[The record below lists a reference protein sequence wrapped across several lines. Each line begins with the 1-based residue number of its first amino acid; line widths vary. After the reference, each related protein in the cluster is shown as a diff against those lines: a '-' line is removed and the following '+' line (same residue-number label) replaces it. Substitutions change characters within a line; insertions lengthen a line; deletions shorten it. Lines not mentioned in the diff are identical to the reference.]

1 MPYDCGSPPTETESE
16 PAEQETEESWRGRTR
31 VTLLSS
37 TAAILAAPAIW
48 SALEAEATW
57 LRPGIAPSTS
67 ATQAPASPTEIPK
80 TITYSISS
88 TILFSARDVRRK
100 LKRPRVGAF
109 LPAQAPW
116 WMIGQVEKAF
126 FRFARRREARGQQGG
141 PLLVELL
148 QPSSSELIESYPNG
162 LFRCGIRK
170 GGDGFARATFYE
182 MVPVIGAE
190 NLALLRAAVRRI
202 GERLSP
208 EQVSPLTFTRLIEVL
223 GQMAAHELS
232 KIRDLGMVREL
243 SRLAAFEA
251 VGLPTIFALS
261 RDRNVQEFF
270 LDSPNSPIY
279 LDHAK
284 YGRCESGIFLTERE
298 RRALETHMDT
308 FKGYTLDYANP
319 SLKNEFDV
327 FGTRLRVS
335 LDLDPLA
342 VSGFSL
348 DVRKLTSNVLTLRDL
363 VGMDVLS
370 VEAAAFL
377 VASLEAGVNVT
388 IVGETG
394 TGKTTLLNAL
404 DEALD
409 PRLRRIYIEDAV
421 ETKDL
426 LDRGYHQMKLR
437 VDPFERGGEAQRTK
451 SAEITKIL
459 HRSPDLVI
467 LGEIQSE
474 EHSRAFF
481 QALSAGV
488 RGLQTFHSSSP
499 EQAIRRWLELHG
511 ISRANLLDLGIV
523 VQMLRPERLSPR
535 RCVQS
540 VSTVSGASVGDG
552 GQGPVEP
559 SLRRLYVRAPEGL
572 LRRTGS
578 WEQMELPL
586 PAASREAFLASLE
599 NQIERI
605 GEGRGERAAVR

>member
-1 MPYDCGSPPTETESE
+1 
-16 PAEQETEESWRGRTR
+16 
-31 VTLLSS
+31 
-37 TAAILAAPAIW
+37 
-48 SALEAEATW
+48 
-57 LRPGIAPSTS
+57 
-67 ATQAPASPTEIPK
+67 
-80 TITYSISS
+80 
-88 TILFSARDVRRK
+88 
-100 LKRPRVGAF
+100 
-109 LPAQAPW
+109 
-116 WMIGQVEKAF
+116 MIGRVEKALLK
-126 FRFARRREARGQQGG
+126 FAKKQSGTRSQRG

-148 QPSSSELIESYPNG
+148 QSSDSEVIESYPNG
-162 LFRCGIRK
+162 LFRCEIRRG
-170 GGDGFARATFYE
+170 GGDSVSGATLYDI
-182 MVPVIGAE
+182 VPVLGTEEI
-190 NLALLRAAVRRI
+190 ALLRAAVSRI
-202 GERLSP
+202 TERLSP
-208 EQVSPLTFTRLIEVL
+208 EQVKPLTFTRLIEVL
-223 GQMAAHELS
+223 SQMAAHELAR
-232 KIRDLGMVREL
+232 IRDLGLVREL

-251 VGLPTIFALS
+251 VGLPTVFALS
-261 RDRNVQEFF
+261 RDGNVQEFF
-270 LDSPNSPIY
+270 LDSPNSPVY

-284 YGRCESGIFLTERE
+284 YGRCETRIFLTERE

-319 SLKNEFDV
+319 SLKNEFDI

-363 VGMDVLS
+363 VAMDVLS

-377 VASLEAGVNVT
+377 LAALEAGVNVT

-426 LDRGYHQMKLR
+426 LERGYHQMKLR
-437 VDPFERGGEAQRTK
+437 VDPFERGEETQRTK

-459 HRSPDLVI
+459 HRSPDMVI

-481 QALSAGV
+481 QALAAGV

-499 EQAIRRWLELHG
+499 EQAIRRWLELHD
-511 ISRANLLDLGIV
+511 ISEANVLDLGIV
-523 VQMLRPERLSPR
+523 VQMLRPQRLSSR

-540 VSTVSGASVGDG
+540 ISTVSGRSAQENGARHL
-552 GQGPVEP
+552 EP
-559 SLRRLYVRAPEGL
+559 WLRRMYVRAPEGL

-578 WEQMELPL
+578 WEELELPL
-586 PAASREAFLASLE
+586 PATGREAFLCSLE
-599 NQIERI
+599 MQIERI
-605 GEGRGERAAVR
+605 GEAQGARAATG

>member
-1 MPYDCGSPPTETESE
+1 
-16 PAEQETEESWRGRTR
+16 
-31 VTLLSS
+31 
-37 TAAILAAPAIW
+37 
-48 SALEAEATW
+48 
-57 LRPGIAPSTS
+57 
-67 ATQAPASPTEIPK
+67 
-80 TITYSISS
+80 
-88 TILFSARDVRRK
+88 
-100 LKRPRVGAF
+100 
-109 LPAQAPW
+109 
-116 WMIGQVEKAF
+116 MIGRVEDALH
-126 FRFARRREARGQQGG
+126 RFARKKGPGTPKGG

-148 QPSSSELIESYPNG
+148 QSSDAQLVDSYPNG
-162 LFRCGIRK
+162 IFRCEIRK
-170 GGDGFARATFYE
+170 GDSEGAPTLYE
-182 MVPVIGAE
+182 IVPVLGPE
-190 NLALLRAAVRRI
+190 NISLLRSAVARI
-202 GERLSP
+202 SQRLSP
-208 EQVSPLTFTRLIEVL
+208 EQVEPLSFARLVEVL
-223 GQMAAHELS
+223 GQMAANELS

-251 VGLPTIFALS
+251 VGLPTVFALS
-261 RDRNVQEFF
+261 RDKNVQEFF
-270 LDSPNSPIY
+270 LDSPNSPVY

-284 YGRCESGIFLTERE
+284 YGRCDSRIFLTERE
-298 RRALETHMDT
+298 RKALETHMDT

-348 DVRKLTSNVLTLRDL
+348 DVRKLTSNALTIGDL
-363 VGMDVLS
+363 VGIEVLS

-409 PRLRRIYIEDAV
+409 PRFRRVYVEDAV

-426 LDRGYHQMKLR
+426 LDRGYHQLKLR
-437 VDPFERGGEAQRTK
+437 VDPFERGGETQRTK

-511 ISRANLLDLGIV
+511 ISKANLLDLGV
-523 VQMLRPERLSPR
+523 LVQMSRPQRLSSR

-540 VSTVSGASVGDG
+540 ISAVSRRQASEGTEVGADAWLV
-552 GQGPVEP
+552 
-559 SLRRLYVRAPEGL
+559 RLYLRAPEGP
-572 LRRTGS
+572 LRRAAA
-578 WEQMELPL
+578 WEQLDLPL
-586 PAASREAFLASLE
+586 ASSAREAFLSSVE
-599 NQIERI
+599 RQIELI
-605 GEGRGERAAVR
+605 GEAHRERAALP

>member
-1 MPYDCGSPPTETESE
+1 MIGRVES
-16 PAEQETEESWRGRTR
+16 A
-31 VTLLSS
+31 LLS
-37 TAAILAAPAIW
+37 
-48 SALEAEATW
+48 
-57 LRPGIAPSTS
+57 
-67 ATQAPASPTEIPK
+67 
-80 TITYSISS
+80 
-88 TILFSARDVRRK
+88 
-100 LKRPRVGAF
+100 
-109 LPAQAPW
+109 
-116 WMIGQVEKAF
+116 
-126 FRFARRREARGQQGG
+126 FARKRNGKSPRNG

-148 QPSSSELIESYPNG
+148 QSSDSELVESYPNG
-162 LFRCGIRK
+162 LFRCEIRREENGAASK
-170 GGDGFARATFYE
+170 TTLYE
-182 MVPVIGAE
+182 TVPVIGME
-190 NLALLRAAVRRI
+190 NLSLLRGTVGRI
-202 GERLSP
+202 SERLVP
-208 EQVSPLTFTRLIEVL
+208 DQVKPLSFTRLVEVL

-232 KIRDLGMVREL
+232 TIRDLGLVKEL

-270 LDSPNSPIY
+270 LDSPNSPVY

-284 YGRCESGIFLTERE
+284 YGRCDTRIFLTERE

-335 LDLDPLA
+335 LDLEPLA

-348 DVRKLTSNVLTLRDL
+348 DVRKLTSNVLTLGDL
-363 VGMDVLS
+363 VGMDVLTI
-370 VEAAAFL
+370 EAAAFL
-377 VASLEAGVNVT
+377 LACLEAGVNVT

-409 PRLRRIYIEDAV
+409 PRLRRIYVEDAV

-426 LDRGYHQMKLR
+426 LERGYHQMKLR
-437 VDPFERGGEAQRTK
+437 VDPFDRGDEALRTK

-459 HRSPDLVI
+459 HRSPDMVI

-499 EQAIRRWLELHG
+499 EQALRRWLELHG
-511 ISRANLLDLGIV
+511 ISKANLLDLGVI
-523 VQMLRPERLSPR
+523 VQMLRPQRLSSR

-540 VSTVSGASVGDG
+540 VSTVSGDAA
-552 GQGPVEP
+552 EP
-559 SLRRLYVRAPEGL
+559 NEAESAVPWLRRLYVRSPEGL
-572 LRRTGS
+572 LRRTAS
-578 WEQMELPL
+578 WEQLKLQL
-586 PAASREAFLASLE
+586 PAQTREAFLANLGGK
-599 NQIERI
+599 IEKI
-605 GEGRGERAAVR
+605 GAGLGERATVG

>member
-1 MPYDCGSPPTETESE
+1 
-16 PAEQETEESWRGRTR
+16 
-31 VTLLSS
+31 
-37 TAAILAAPAIW
+37 
-48 SALEAEATW
+48 
-57 LRPGIAPSTS
+57 
-67 ATQAPASPTEIPK
+67 
-80 TITYSISS
+80 
-88 TILFSARDVRRK
+88 
-100 LKRPRVGAF
+100 
-109 LPAQAPW
+109 
-116 WMIGQVEKAF
+116 MIGRVQEALV
-126 FRFARRREARGQQGG
+126 RFARKKDVKSSQWG
-141 PLLVELL
+141 PLLIELL
-148 QPSSSELIESYPNG
+148 RSSDSELIESYPNG
-162 LFRCGIRK
+162 LFRCEIRK
-170 GGDGFARATFYE
+170 EGASATLYE
-182 MVPVIGAE
+182 TVPLIGAE
-190 NLALLRAAVRRI
+190 NLELLRGAVTRI
-202 GERLSP
+202 SERLTP
-208 EQVSPLTFTRLIEVL
+208 EQVEPLSFTRLIEVL
-223 GQMAAHELS
+223 GQMAARELS
-232 KIRDLGMVREL
+232 SIRDLGMVREL

-251 VGLPTIFALS
+251 VGLPTVYALS

-270 LDSPNSPIY
+270 VDSPNSPVY

-284 YGRCESGIFLTERE
+284 HGRCETRIFLAERE

-348 DVRKLTSNVLTLRDL
+348 DVRKLTSNSLTLRDL

-377 VASLEAGVNVT
+377 VACLEVGVNVT

-409 PRLRRIYIEDAV
+409 PRLRRVYIEDAV

-426 LDRGYHQMKLR
+426 LERGYHQMKLR

-481 QALSAGV
+481 QGLAAGV

-499 EQAIRRWLELHG
+499 EQATRRWLELQG
-511 ISRANLLDLGIV
+511 ISKANLLDLGMI
-523 VQMLRPERLSPR
+523 VQMHRPQRLASR

-540 VSTVSGASVGDG
+540 ISTVSSGQAVEG
-552 GQGPVEP
+552 GEVEHC
-559 SLRRLYVRAPEGL
+559 LRRVYVRAPQGA
-572 LRRTGS
+572 LRRTAS
-578 WEQMELPL
+578 WEQLEISLPSV
-586 PAASREAFLASLE
+586 SRDAFLASLE
-599 NQIERI
+599 RQIERV
-605 GEGRGERAAVR
+605 GAVRERPRAG

>member
-1 MPYDCGSPPTETESE
+1 
-16 PAEQETEESWRGRTR
+16 
-31 VTLLSS
+31 
-37 TAAILAAPAIW
+37 
-48 SALEAEATW
+48 
-57 LRPGIAPSTS
+57 
-67 ATQAPASPTEIPK
+67 
-80 TITYSISS
+80 
-88 TILFSARDVRRK
+88 
-100 LKRPRVGAF
+100 
-109 LPAQAPW
+109 
-116 WMIGQVEKAF
+116 MIGRVEKALLL
-126 FRFARRREARGQQGG
+126 FARKKDGKGSQSG

-148 QPSSSELIESYPNG
+148 QSSDSELIESYPNG
-162 LFRCGIRK
+162 LFRCEIRREE
-170 GGDGFARATFYE
+170 GDGGTKATLYDV
-182 MVPVIGAE
+182 VPVLGAE
-190 NLALLRAAVRRI
+190 NLALLRAAVGRI
-202 GERLSP
+202 SERLSP
-208 EQVSPLTFTRLIEVL
+208 EHVKPLTFTRLIEVL
-223 GQMAAHELS
+223 SQMAAHELS
-232 KIRDLGMVREL
+232 RIRDLGMVREL

-251 VGLPTIFALS
+251 VGLPTVFALS

-270 LDSPNSPIY
+270 LDSPNSTVY

-284 YGRCESGIFLTERE
+284 YGRCESRIFLAERE

-348 DVRKLTSNVLTLRDL
+348 DVRKLTSNVLTLHDL
-363 VGMDVLS
+363 VAMDVLS

-377 VASLEAGVNVT
+377 LASLEAGVNVT
-388 IVGETG
+388 IVGDTG

-409 PRLRRIYIEDAV
+409 RRLRRIYIEDAV
-421 ETKDL
+421 ESKDL
-426 LDRGYHQMKLR
+426 LERGYHQMKLR

-459 HRSPDLVI
+459 HRSPDMVI

-511 ISRANLLDLGIV
+511 ISKANLLDLGII
-523 VQMLRPERLSPR
+523 VQMLRPQRLSSR
-535 RCVQS
+535 RCVHS
-540 VSTVSGASVGDG
+540 ISTMSGRSAPE
-552 GQGPVEP
+552 QGEREVEP
-559 SLRRLYVRAPEGL
+559 WLRRTYTRAPGGL
-572 LRRTGS
+572 LRRTAS
-578 WEQMELPL
+578 WEELDLLL
-586 PAASREAFLASLE
+586 PSTTREAFLSSLE
-599 NQIERI
+599 MQIERI
-605 GEGRGERAAVR
+605 GGAQSARAATG

>member
-1 MPYDCGSPPTETESE
+1 
-16 PAEQETEESWRGRTR
+16 
-31 VTLLSS
+31 
-37 TAAILAAPAIW
+37 
-48 SALEAEATW
+48 
-57 LRPGIAPSTS
+57 
-67 ATQAPASPTEIPK
+67 
-80 TITYSISS
+80 
-88 TILFSARDVRRK
+88 
-100 LKRPRVGAF
+100 
-109 LPAQAPW
+109 
-116 WMIGQVEKAF
+116 MIGSVEDALL
-126 FRFARRREARGQQGG
+126 RFARKRSTRVPQGG

-148 QPSSSELIESYPNG
+148 QSSDAELIDSYPNG
-162 LFRCGIRK
+162 IFRCEIRK
-170 GGDGFARATFYE
+170 EVEGGTATLYE
-182 MVPVIGAE
+182 IVPVLGAE
-190 NLALLRAAVRRI
+190 NLALLRAAVAKI
-202 GERLSP
+202 SQRLVP
-208 EQVSPLTFTRLIEVL
+208 EQVDPLTFVRLVEVL
-223 GQMAAHELS
+223 GQMAAQELS

-270 LDSPNSPIY
+270 LDSPNSPVY

-284 YGRCESGIFLTERE
+284 YGRCDSRIFLAERE

-319 SLKNEFDV
+319 SLKNEFEV

-348 DVRKLTSNVLTLRDL
+348 DVRKLTSNLLTIGDL
-363 VGMDVLS
+363 VVMDVLS

-377 VASLEAGVNVT
+377 LASLEAGVNVT

-404 DEALD
+404 DEAID
-409 PRLRRIYIEDAV
+409 PRFRRIYIEDAV

-426 LDRGYHQMKLR
+426 LERGYHQMKLR

-459 HRSPDLVI
+459 HRSPDIVI

-523 VQMLRPERLSPR
+523 VQMSRPVRLSSR

-540 VSTVSGASVGDG
+540 ISTIAGSA
-552 GQGPVEP
+552 GPVGREGDVEP
-559 SLRRLYVRAPEGL
+559 WLRRLYVRSQEGTL
-572 LRRTGS
+572 HRGAA
-578 WEQMELPL
+578 WEQLEIPL
-586 PAASREAFLASLE
+586 PSNAREAFLSSLE
-599 NQIERI
+599 RHIEKI
-605 GEGRGERAAVR
+605 GGSRGARATAG

>member
-1 MPYDCGSPPTETESE
+1 MMS
-16 PAEQETEESWRGRTR
+16 QR
-31 VTLLSS
+31 
-37 TAAILAAPAIW
+37 
-48 SALEAEATW
+48 
-57 LRPGIAPSTS
+57 
-67 ATQAPASPTEIPK
+67 
-80 TITYSISS
+80 
-88 TILFSARDVRRK
+88 
-100 LKRPRVGAF
+100 
-109 LPAQAPW
+109 
-116 WMIGQVEKAF
+116 
-126 FRFARRREARGQQGG
+126 G

-148 QPSSSELIESYPNG
+148 QSSDSELIESYPNG
-162 LFRCGIRK
+162 LFRCEIRRST
-170 GGDGFARATFYE
+170 DDDEVATLYDI
-182 MVPVIGAE
+182 VPVLGTE
-190 NLALLRAAVRRI
+190 DLTLLKAAVSSI
-202 GERLSP
+202 TERLSP
-208 EQVSPLTFTRLIEVL
+208 DQVKPLTFTRLIEVL
-223 GQMAAHELS
+223 SQMAAHELS
-232 KIRDLGMVREL
+232 RIRDLGLVREL

-270 LDSPNSPIY
+270 LDSPNSPVY

-284 YGRCESGIFLTERE
+284 YGRCETRIFLTERE

-319 SLKNEFDV
+319 SLKNEFDI

-348 DVRKLTSNVLTLRDL
+348 DVRKLTSNVLTLGDL
-363 VGMDVLS
+363 VAMDVLS
-370 VEAAAFL
+370 VEAAAL
-377 VASLEAGVNVT
+377 LLAALEAGVNVT

-426 LDRGYHQMKLR
+426 LERGYHQMKLR
-437 VDPFERGGEAQRTK
+437 VDPFERGEETQRTK

-459 HRSPDLVI
+459 HRSPDMVI

-481 QALSAGV
+481 QALAAGV

-511 ISRANLLDLGIV
+511 ISEANLLDLGII
-523 VQMLRPERLSPR
+523 VQMLRPQRLSSR

-540 VSTVSGASVGDG
+540 ISTVSGRMAAED
-552 GQGPVEP
+552 QGRHLEP
-559 SLRRLYVRAPEGL
+559 WLRRMYVRAPEGL

-578 WEQMELPL
+578 WEELDLPL
-586 PAASREAFLASLE
+586 RATTREAFLCSLE
-599 NQIERI
+599 MQIQRI
-605 GEGRGERAAVR
+605 SEVQGARAATG

>member
-1 MPYDCGSPPTETESE
+1 VI
-16 PAEQETEESWRGRTR
+16 GR
-31 VTLLSS
+31 
-37 TAAILAAPAIW
+37 
-48 SALEAEATW
+48 
-57 LRPGIAPSTS
+57 
-67 ATQAPASPTEIPK
+67 
-80 TITYSISS
+80 
-88 TILFSARDVRRK
+88 
-100 LKRPRVGAF
+100 
-109 LPAQAPW
+109 
-116 WMIGQVEKAF
+116 VEKALLV
-126 FRFARRREARGQQGG
+126 FARKNDRRVRGGA

-148 QPSSSELIESYPNG
+148 QSSDSELIDSYPNG
-162 LFRCGIRK
+162 LFRCEIRK
-170 GGDGFARATFYE
+170 GDCDQGSSVTLYE
-182 MVPVIGAE
+182 TVPVMGEE
-190 NLALLRAAVRRI
+190 NTALLRAAVARI
-202 GERLSP
+202 SERLSP
-208 EQVSPLTFTRLIEVL
+208 EQVRPLSFTRLVEVL

-232 KIRDLGMVREL
+232 RIRDLGMVREL

-261 RDRNVQEFF
+261 RDRNVQEFY
-270 LDSPNSPIY
+270 LDSPNTTIY

-284 YGRCESGIFLTERE
+284 HGRCETRIFLTERE
-298 RRALETHMDT
+298 RKALETHMDT
-308 FKGYTLDYANP
+308 FKGYTLDYSNP

-348 DVRKLTSNVLTLRDL
+348 DVRKLTSNTLSLTDL
-363 VGMDVLS
+363 VGMDVLC

-426 LDRGYHQMKLR
+426 LERGYHQMKLR
-437 VDPFERGGEAQRTK
+437 VDPFERGGETQRTK

-499 EQAIRRWLELHG
+499 EQAVRRWLELHG
-511 ISRANLLDLGIV
+511 ISRANLLDLGII
-523 VQMLRPERLSPR
+523 VQMLRPQKLSSR

-540 VSTVSGASVGDG
+540 ISAVSGPTTADEEDG
-552 GQGPVEP
+552 GDHPWLKRV
-559 SLRRLYVRAPEGL
+559 YVRTPEGL
-572 LRRTGS
+572 LRRSAS
-578 WEQMELPL
+578 WEELDL
-586 PAASREAFLASLE
+586 PPSLAVRGAFLSSLE
-599 NQIERI
+599 RQIGRI
-605 GEGRGERAAVR
+605 GEFRRESAASI

>member
-1 MPYDCGSPPTETESE
+1 M
-16 PAEQETEESWRGRTR
+16 
-31 VTLLSS
+31 
-37 TAAILAAPAIW
+37 
-48 SALEAEATW
+48 
-57 LRPGIAPSTS
+57 
-67 ATQAPASPTEIPK
+67 
-80 TITYSISS
+80 IS
-88 TILFSARDVRRK
+88 R
-100 LKRPRVGAF
+100 
-109 LPAQAPW
+109 
-116 WMIGQVEKAF
+116 VEKALLL
-126 FRFARRREARGQQGG
+126 FARKKDGKCPQRG

-148 QPSSSELIESYPNG
+148 QSSDSELIESYPNG
-162 LFRCGIRK
+162 LFRCEIRRGE
-170 GGDGFARATFYE
+170 GGAGAKATLYDI
-182 MVPVIGAE
+182 VPVLGAE
-190 NLALLRAAVRRI
+190 DLELLRAAVWRI
-202 GERLSP
+202 TDRLSP
-208 EQVSPLTFTRLIEVL
+208 EQVRPLTFTRLIEVL

-270 LDSPNSPIY
+270 LDSPNSPVY

-284 YGRCESGIFLTERE
+284 YGRCESRIFLTERE

-319 SLKNEFDV
+319 SLKNEFDI

-348 DVRKLTSNVLTLRDL
+348 DVRKLTSNVLTLHDL
-363 VGMDVLS
+363 VAMDVLS

-377 VASLEAGVNVT
+377 LASLEVGVNVT

-426 LDRGYHQMKLR
+426 LERGYHQMKLR

-459 HRSPDLVI
+459 HRSPDVVI

-511 ISRANLLDLGIV
+511 ISEANLLDLGIM
-523 VQMLRPERLSPR
+523 VQMLRPQKLSSR

-540 VSTVSGASVGDG
+540 ISTVSGRPAPERGELH
-552 GQGPVEP
+552 VEP
-559 SLRRLYVRAPEGL
+559 WLRRMYVRAPEGL

-578 WEQMELPL
+578 WEELELSSP
-586 PAASREAFLASLE
+586 STTREAFLSNLE
-599 NQIERI
+599 TQIERI
-605 GEGRGERAAVR
+605 GEAQGARTATS

>member
-1 MPYDCGSPPTETESE
+1 
-16 PAEQETEESWRGRTR
+16 
-31 VTLLSS
+31 
-37 TAAILAAPAIW
+37 
-48 SALEAEATW
+48 
-57 LRPGIAPSTS
+57 
-67 ATQAPASPTEIPK
+67 
-80 TITYSISS
+80 
-88 TILFSARDVRRK
+88 
-100 LKRPRVGAF
+100 
-109 LPAQAPW
+109 
-116 WMIGQVEKAF
+116 MIGQVDKAF
-126 FRFARRREARGQQGG
+126 LRFARKREGKGPKRG

-148 QPSSSELIESYPNG
+148 QRSADSELIESYPNG
-162 LFRCGIRK
+162 LFRCEIRR
-170 GGDGFARATFYE
+170 GDGGEKATLYDI
-182 MVPVIGAE
+182 VPVVGEE
-190 NLALLRAAVRRI
+190 NLALLRVAVGRI
-202 GERLSP
+202 SERLSP
-208 EQVSPLTFTRLIEVL
+208 EQVDPLTFARLIEVL
-223 GQMAAHELS
+223 SQMASHELS
-232 KIRDLGMVREL
+232 RIRDLGMVREL

-270 LDSPNSPIY
+270 LDSPSSPVY

-284 YGRCESGIFLTERE
+284 YGRCESRIFLTERE

-348 DVRKLTSNVLTLRDL
+348 DVRKLTSNVLTLHDL
-363 VGMDVLS
+363 VGTDVLS

-377 VASLEAGVNVT
+377 LASLEAGVNVT

-409 PRLRRIYIEDAV
+409 PRLRRVYIEDAV

-426 LDRGYHQMKLR
+426 LERGYHQMKLR
-437 VDPFERGGEAQRTK
+437 VDPFERGDEAQRTK

-481 QALSAGV
+481 QALAAGV

-511 ISRANLLDLGIV
+511 ISRANLLDLGII
-523 VQMLRPERLSPR
+523 VQMLRPQKLSSR

-540 VSTVSGASVGDG
+540 LSAVSRRPGPAGEEGDG
-552 GQGPVEP
+552 APR
-559 SLRRLYVRAPEGL
+559 LTWLYVRTPEGP
-572 LRRTGS
+572 LRRTSS
-578 WEQMELPL
+578 WEELELPL
-586 PAASREAFLASLE
+586 PSTARETFLSSLE
-599 NQIERI
+599 RQIMRV
-605 GEGRGERAAVR
+605 GEAQGARATTG

>member
-1 MPYDCGSPPTETESE
+1 
-16 PAEQETEESWRGRTR
+16 
-31 VTLLSS
+31 
-37 TAAILAAPAIW
+37 
-48 SALEAEATW
+48 
-57 LRPGIAPSTS
+57 
-67 ATQAPASPTEIPK
+67 
-80 TITYSISS
+80 
-88 TILFSARDVRRK
+88 
-100 LKRPRVGAF
+100 
-109 LPAQAPW
+109 
-116 WMIGQVEKAF
+116 MIGRVEKALVS
-126 FRFARRREARGQQGG
+126 FARRKSRKGSRPG

-148 QPSSSELIESYPNG
+148 QSSDSELIESYPNG
-162 LFRCGIRK
+162 LFRCEIRRD
-170 GGDGFARATFYE
+170 GDGTEMEATLYDV
-182 MVPVIGAE
+182 VPVLGAE
-190 NLALLRAAVRRI
+190 NLALLRAAVESI
-202 GERLSP
+202 SERLSP
-208 EQVSPLTFTRLIEVL
+208 EQVKPLTFTRLIEVL
-223 GQMAAHELS
+223 SQMAAHELS
-232 KIRDLGMVREL
+232 RIRDLGMVREM

-261 RDRNVQEFF
+261 RDKHVQEFF
-270 LDSPNSPIY
+270 LDSPNSPVY

-284 YGRCESGIFLTERE
+284 YGRCESRIFLTERE

-308 FKGYTLDYANP
+308 FKGYTLDYDNP

-363 VGMDVLS
+363 VAMDVIS

-377 VASLEAGVNVT
+377 LASLEAGVNVT

-421 ETKDL
+421 ESKDML
-426 LDRGYHQMKLR
+426 ERGYHQMKLR
-437 VDPFERGGEAQRTK
+437 VDPFERGGETQRTK

-459 HRSPDLVI
+459 HRSPDMVV

-511 ISRANLLDLGIV
+511 ISKANLLDLGII
-523 VQMLRPERLSPR
+523 VQMLRPKRLSSR

-540 VSTVSGASVGDG
+540 ISTVSARLAAEQGDHE
-552 GQGPVEP
+552 VEP
-559 SLRRLYVRAPEGL
+559 WLRRMYARSPEGP
-572 LRRTGS
+572 LRRTAS
-578 WEQMELPL
+578 WEELELPL
-586 PAASREAFLASLE
+586 PSSTREAFLSSLE
-599 NQIERI
+599 VQIEKI
-605 GEGRGERAAVR
+605 GRVQSARAATG

>member
-1 MPYDCGSPPTETESE
+1 
-16 PAEQETEESWRGRTR
+16 
-31 VTLLSS
+31 
-37 TAAILAAPAIW
+37 
-48 SALEAEATW
+48 
-57 LRPGIAPSTS
+57 
-67 ATQAPASPTEIPK
+67 
-80 TITYSISS
+80 
-88 TILFSARDVRRK
+88 
-100 LKRPRVGAF
+100 
-109 LPAQAPW
+109 
-116 WMIGQVEKAF
+116 MIGRLEKALMV
-126 FRFARRREARGQQGG
+126 FARKKDARGPRHG

-148 QPSSSELIESYPNG
+148 ESSDSDLLESYPSG
-162 LFRCGIRK
+162 LFRCEIRA
-170 GGDGFARATFYE
+170 GGTSTGERNHLYE
-182 MVPVIGAE
+182 IVPVIGAE
-190 NLALLRAAVRRI
+190 NLALLRSAVGRVS
-202 GERLSP
+202 ERFSP
-208 EQVSPLTFTRLIEVL
+208 EQVKPLSFSRLIEVL
-223 GQMAAHELS
+223 GQMAANELS

-261 RDRNVQEFF
+261 RDKNVQEFF

-284 YGRCESGIFLTERE
+284 YGRCDTRIFLSERE
-298 RRALETHMDT
+298 RKALETHMDT

-319 SLKNEFDV
+319 SLKNEFEI

-348 DVRKLTSNVLTLRDL
+348 DVRKLTSNVLTLADL
-363 VGMDVLS
+363 VGMSVLS

-377 VASLEAGVNVT
+377 LAALEAGVNVT

-426 LDRGYHQMKLR
+426 LGRGYHQMKLR
-437 VDPFERGGEAQRTK
+437 VDPFERGGEGHRTK

-467 LGEIQSE
+467 LGEVQSE

-511 ISRANLLDLGIV
+511 ISKANMLDLGII
-523 VQMLRPERLSPR
+523 VQMIRPQRLASR
-535 RCVQS
+535 RYVQS
-540 VSTVSGASVGDG
+540 VSTVSGRGDPDARG
-552 GQGPVEP
+552 EVEP
-559 SLRRLYVRAPEGL
+559 LLRRLYVRGSDGPL
-572 LRRTGS
+572 HRTAS
-578 WEQMELPL
+578 WEQLDLQLP
-586 PAASREAFLASLE
+586 STTREAFLSNLE
-599 NQIERI
+599 MQIEKI
-605 GEGRGERAAVR
+605 GQAQGKRAAAS

>member
-1 MPYDCGSPPTETESE
+1 
-16 PAEQETEESWRGRTR
+16 
-31 VTLLSS
+31 
-37 TAAILAAPAIW
+37 
-48 SALEAEATW
+48 
-57 LRPGIAPSTS
+57 
-67 ATQAPASPTEIPK
+67 
-80 TITYSISS
+80 
-88 TILFSARDVRRK
+88 
-100 LKRPRVGAF
+100 
-109 LPAQAPW
+109 
-116 WMIGQVEKAF
+116 MIGKIGEAIM
-126 FRFARRREARGQQGG
+126 RFARKDDSASAQRG

-148 QPSSSELIESYPNG
+148 QSSDSELVESYPNG
-162 LFRCGIRK
+162 LFRCDIRRGE
-170 GGDGFARATFYE
+170 GGAGAKITLYDV
-182 MVPVIGAE
+182 VPVVGAE
-190 NLALLRAAVRRI
+190 NLALLRDAVGSI
-202 GERLSP
+202 SERLSP
-208 EQVSPLTFTRLIEVL
+208 EQVRPLSFTRLIEVL
-223 GQMAAHELS
+223 SQMAAHELS

-270 LDSPNSPIY
+270 LDAPSSPIY

-284 YGRCESGIFLTERE
+284 YGRCDTSIFLAERE

-335 LDLDPLA
+335 LDLEPLA

-348 DVRKLTSNVLTLRDL
+348 DVRKLTSNVLTLSDL

-377 VASLEAGVNVT
+377 LASLDAGVNVT

-409 PRLRRIYIEDAV
+409 PRLRRVYVEDAV

-426 LDRGYHQMKLR
+426 LERGYHQMKLR
-437 VDPFERGGEAQRTK
+437 VDPFERGDEAHRTK

-499 EQAIRRWLELHG
+499 EQAIRRWLELHN
-511 ISRANLLDLGIV
+511 ISKANILDLGII
-523 VQMLRPERLSPR
+523 VQMSRPKRLASR

-540 VSTVSGASVGDG
+540 ISTISGPHAADDG
-552 GQGPVEP
+552 SEGAEP
-559 SLRRLYVRAPEGL
+559 WLRRLYVRAPEGL
-572 LRRTGS
+572 LHRTAS
-578 WEQMELPL
+578 WEQLKLPL
-586 PAASREAFLASLE
+586 PSTAMDAFLSSLE
-599 NQIERI
+599 RQIEKI
-605 GEGRGERAAVR
+605 GDAQGARATAG

>member
-1 MPYDCGSPPTETESE
+1 
-16 PAEQETEESWRGRTR
+16 
-31 VTLLSS
+31 
-37 TAAILAAPAIW
+37 
-48 SALEAEATW
+48 
-57 LRPGIAPSTS
+57 
-67 ATQAPASPTEIPK
+67 
-80 TITYSISS
+80 
-88 TILFSARDVRRK
+88 
-100 LKRPRVGAF
+100 
-109 LPAQAPW
+109 
-116 WMIGQVEKAF
+116 MIGRIEKAF
-126 FRFARRREARGQQGG
+126 FMFARKKDGKSPQHA

-148 QPSSSELIESYPNG
+148 QSSDSELVESYPNG
-162 LFRCGIRK
+162 LFRCEIRREENGAGAK
-170 GGDGFARATFYE
+170 TTLYE
-182 MVPVIGAE
+182 TVPVIGVE
-190 NLALLRAAVRRI
+190 NLSLLRAAVRRI
-202 GERLSP
+202 SDTLSP
-208 EQVSPLTFTRLIEVL
+208 EQVKPLGFGRLVEVL
-223 GQMAAHELS
+223 GQMAAHDLS
-232 KIRDLGMVREL
+232 RIRDLGMVREL

-251 VGLPTIFALS
+251 VGLPTLYALS

-284 YGRCESGIFLTERE
+284 YGRCDTRIFLAERE

-335 LDLDPLA
+335 LDLEPLA

-348 DVRKLTSNVLTLRDL
+348 DVRKLTSNVLTLPDL
-363 VGMDVLS
+363 VGMDVVSL
-370 VEAAAFL
+370 EAAAFL
-377 VASLEAGVNVT
+377 LACLEAGVNVT

-409 PRLRRIYIEDAV
+409 PRLRRIYVEDAV

-426 LDRGYHQMKLR
+426 LERGYHQMKLR
-437 VDPFERGGEAQRTK
+437 VDPFDRGDEAHRTK

-499 EQAIRRWLELHG
+499 EQAIRRWLELHR
-511 ISRANLLDLGIV
+511 ISKANLLDLGV
-523 VQMLRPERLSPR
+523 MVQMHRPQRLSPR
-535 RCVQS
+535 RRVQS
-540 VSTVSGASVGDG
+540 ISTVATSMGEREDDDG
-552 GQGPVEP
+552 GSPW
-559 SLRRLYVRAPEGL
+559 LRSVYVRSAEGP
-572 LRRTGS
+572 LRRTAS
-578 WEQMELPL
+578 WEQLELPFG
-586 PAASREAFLASLE
+586 SQTREAFLTNLGT
-599 NQIERI
+599 QIERM
-605 GEGRGERAAVR
+605 GAACGERAAAG

>member
-1 MPYDCGSPPTETESE
+1 
-16 PAEQETEESWRGRTR
+16 
-31 VTLLSS
+31 
-37 TAAILAAPAIW
+37 
-48 SALEAEATW
+48 
-57 LRPGIAPSTS
+57 
-67 ATQAPASPTEIPK
+67 
-80 TITYSISS
+80 
-88 TILFSARDVRRK
+88 
-100 LKRPRVGAF
+100 
-109 LPAQAPW
+109 
-116 WMIGQVEKAF
+116 MIGRVEKALLL
-126 FRFARRREARGQQGG
+126 FARKKEVKGLQRG

-148 QPSSSELIESYPNG
+148 QSSDSDLLESYPNG
-162 LFRCGIRK
+162 LFRCEIRR
-170 GGDGFARATFYE
+170 GRGDAGAKATLYDI
-182 MVPVIGAE
+182 VPVLGSE
-190 NLALLRAAVRRI
+190 DLALLRAAVWRI
-202 GERLSP
+202 SERLSP
-208 EQVSPLTFTRLIEVL
+208 EQVKPLTFTRLIEVL

-232 KIRDLGMVREL
+232 RIRDLGMVREL

-261 RDRNVQEFF
+261 RDRNVQEFY
-270 LDSPNSPIY
+270 LDSPNSPVY

-284 YGRCESGIFLTERE
+284 YGRCESRIFLTERE

-348 DVRKLTSNVLTLRDL
+348 DVRKLTSNVLTLQDL

-377 VASLEAGVNVT
+377 LASLEAGVNVT

-426 LDRGYHQMKLR
+426 LERGYHQMKLR
-437 VDPFERGGEAQRTK
+437 VDPFERGDEAQRTK

-459 HRSPDLVI
+459 HRSPDMVI

-499 EQAIRRWLELHG
+499 EQAIRRWLELHE
-511 ISRANLLDLGIV
+511 ISQANLLDLGII
-523 VQMLRPERLSPR
+523 VQMFRPQRLSSR
-535 RCVQS
+535 RYVQS
-540 VSTVSGASVGDG
+540 VSTVSGRPPPEDG
-552 GQGPVEP
+552 AIGVEP
-559 SLRRLYVRAPEGL
+559 WLRRMYVRAPEGL
-572 LRRTGS
+572 LCRTGS
-578 WEQMELPL
+578 WEELELPI
-586 PAASREAFLASLE
+586 PSTTREAFLSSLE
-599 NQIERI
+599 AHIERI
-605 GEGRGERAAVR
+605 GEAQGARAATG

>member
-1 MPYDCGSPPTETESE
+1 
-16 PAEQETEESWRGRTR
+16 
-31 VTLLSS
+31 
-37 TAAILAAPAIW
+37 
-48 SALEAEATW
+48 
-57 LRPGIAPSTS
+57 
-67 ATQAPASPTEIPK
+67 
-80 TITYSISS
+80 
-88 TILFSARDVRRK
+88 
-100 LKRPRVGAF
+100 
-109 LPAQAPW
+109 
-116 WMIGQVEKAF
+116 MIGRVEKALLL
-126 FRFARRREARGQQGG
+126 FARKKKGKGVTSG
-141 PLLVELL
+141 PLLIELL
-148 QPSSSELIESYPNG
+148 QPSDGELTESYPVG
-162 LFRCGIRK
+162 LFRCEVRK
-170 GGDGFARATFYE
+170 GEEGNLYDI
-182 MVPVIGAE
+182 VPVLGPE
-190 NLALLRAAVRRI
+190 NLAMLRAAVGRI
-202 GERLSP
+202 SERLSV
-208 EQVSPLTFTRLIEVL
+208 EQVEPLSFTRLIEVL
-223 GQMAAHELS
+223 GQMAAHKLS

-251 VGLPTIFALS
+251 VGLPTVFALS

-270 LDSPNSPIY
+270 LDSPNSPVY

-284 YGRCESGIFLTERE
+284 YGRCESRIFLTERE

-394 TGKTTLLNAL
+394 TGKTTLLNSL

-426 LDRGYHQMKLR
+426 LERGYHQMKLR

-451 SAEITKIL
+451 SEEITKIL

-481 QALSAGV
+481 QALSAGI

-511 ISRANLLDLGIV
+511 ISKVNLLDLGII
-523 VQMLRPERLSPR
+523 VQMLRPQRLSPR

-540 VSTVSGASVGDG
+540 ISVVTG
-552 GQGPVEP
+552 GLEGEAEP
-559 SLRRLYVRAPEGL
+559 RLRRLYSRGPEGP
-572 LRRTGS
+572 LRRSAS
-578 WEQMELPL
+578 WDEIELPL
-586 PAASREAFLASLE
+586 QASARETFLSSLE
-599 NQIERI
+599 RQIERI
-605 GEGRGERAAVR
+605 GEARGARASTG